1 MRSST
6 GGVVPF
12 GTAPAAFVGGGESNF
27 GGVTCPPDEGASGG
41 RAPDLPLF
49 LAFGWR
55 AFGGGAGGNA
65 NKGGGGG
72 KASIG
77 AGGRA
82 SKGAR
87 SFGKAK

>member
-1 MRSST
+1 MGSST
-6 GGVVPF
+6 GGVVSF
-12 GTAPAAFVGGGESNF
+12 GTAPAAFVGGGGSNF
-27 GGVTCPPDEGASGG
+27 GRGVTCPPDGGAFGG
-41 RAPDLPLF
+41 RAPDFPLF

-65 NKGGGGG
+65 NKGGGG
-72 KASIG
+72 KASLG